1 MPYLSAPKA
10 MLAKWKLKLGLA
22 TPRTPSRTSPAPS
35 CRPEEGQIYASL
47 GASNLAGGETTR
59 SDWNWFQPARE
70 SKERAMK

>member
-22 TPRTPSRTSPAPS
+22 TPETLSRTPPAPS
-35 CRPEEGQIYASL
+35 CRSEEGPIYASL
-47 GASNLAGGETTR
+47 GASNPAGRETTAL
-59 SDWNWFQPARE
+59 DWNWFQPAHE